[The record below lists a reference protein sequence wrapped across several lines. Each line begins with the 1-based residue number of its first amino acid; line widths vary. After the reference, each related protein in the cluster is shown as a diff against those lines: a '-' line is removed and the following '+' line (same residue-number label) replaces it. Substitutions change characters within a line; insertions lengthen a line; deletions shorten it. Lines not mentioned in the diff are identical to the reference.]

1 VSGAERGLRD
11 YLEDILDNARKLRAF
26 VAEMSFEKFAADE
39 KTQYAVMRA
48 AEIIGEATKRIPD
61 EIRANYPDIPWRN
74 MAGMR
79 DFLIHQYQSV
89 TARVLFTTAT
99 REIDVVI
106 EQLPKIIAELT

>member
-1 VSGAERGLRD
+1 MSGAERGLRD

-61 EIRANYPDIPWRN
+61 EIRAIILTFPGAIWQECVISSSIN
-74 MAGMR
+74 
-79 DFLIHQYQSV
+79 
-89 TARVLFTTAT
+89 T
-99 REIDVVI
+99 R
-106 EQLPKIIAELT
+106 A